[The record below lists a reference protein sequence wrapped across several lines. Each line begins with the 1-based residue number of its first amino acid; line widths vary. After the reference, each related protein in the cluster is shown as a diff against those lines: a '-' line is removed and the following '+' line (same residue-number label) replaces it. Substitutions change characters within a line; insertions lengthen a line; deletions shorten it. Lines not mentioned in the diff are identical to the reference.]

1 MSINRTRKSQ
11 RIGQERIDTEE
22 AEERQK
28 VDKRMKH
35 YREMADQQVQMI
47 MESMLTLK
55 KVDYTRASIFL
66 IVDTENSQKTDEM
79 LNQIYRDAITN
90 SGPDQ

>member
-1 MSINRTRKSQ
+1 
-11 RIGQERIDTEE
+11 
-22 AEERQK
+22 
-28 VDKRMKH
+28 
-35 YREMADQQVQMI
+35 MI

-55 KVDYTRASIFL
+55 TVDYTRASIFL